1 MATKT
6 TNTAAANTAEL
17 EATVAT
23 AREAIRAAK
32 TTKKVVSVAHR
43 IKAMLKTQTINGKM
57 TVAELDD
64 IAAHVAKMKQFAEL
78 MKD

>member
-6 TNTAAANTAEL
+6 NTAADT
-17 EATVAT
+17 TT
-23 AREAIRAAK
+23 TAAK

-57 TVAELDD
+57 TVVELDD

>member
-6 TNTAAANTAEL
+6 TAPADATTAAAT
-17 EATVAT
+17 
-23 AREAIRAAK
+23 K

-57 TVAELDD
+57 TVVELDD

>member
-6 TNTAAANTAEL
+6 TNTTAADT
-17 EATVAT
+17 TT
-23 AREAIRAAK
+23 PAAK

-57 TVAELDD
+57 TVVELDD